1 MKRYNVRPMIIDSP
15 IEKEK
20 VFGVFDDTI
29 KDYERIHCKEEYP
42 NLIVYCFSESHA
54 KAIANILN
62 EDEKVRENL
71 S

>member
-1 MKRYNVRPMIIDSP
+1 MRYNVRPIVIDNP
-15 IEKEK
+15 IHQEITW
-20 VFGVFDDTI
+20 GVFDDYI
-29 KDYERIHCKEEYP
+29 KDYDHIHCKEPYP
-42 NLIVYCFSESHA
+42 NLIVECICESHA